1 MSNIF
6 GKLKTG
12 AGKVA
17 QEAKDVAQVKK
28 IELDIGGLKKQIET
42 QYQQLGEMAYQSSI
56 NNTAQNPE
64 ATNVI
69 SKVTNLFEQIR
80 LKEEEIKKITANV
93 GESQTPTQA
102 PTPTQMTTGAASQ
115 KKICTNCGKE
125 NDPNVKFCSECG
137 TKLA

>member
-6 GKLKTG
+6 GKLKSG

-17 QEAKDVAQVKK
+17 QEAKEAAQVKK

-42 QYQQLGEMAYQSSI
+42 QYHQLGEMTYQSSI
-56 NNTAQNPE
+56 NNTPLNPE
-64 ATNVI
+64 SANI
-69 SKVTNLFEQIR
+69 IAKVTNLFEQIR
-80 LKEEEIKKITANV
+80 LKEEEIKKISAEI
-93 GESQTPTQA
+93 GEPQA
-102 PTPTQMTTGAASQ
+102 PSATSQ
-115 KKICTNCGKE
+115 KKVCTNCGKE

>member
-6 GKLKTG
+6 GKLKSG

-17 QEAKDVAQVKK
+17 QEAKEAAQVKK

-42 QYQQLGEMAYQSSI
+42 QYNQLGEMTYQSQI
-56 NNTAQNPE
+56 NNSPLNPD
-64 ATNVI
+64 AANI
-69 SKVTNLFEQIR
+69 IAKVTNLFEQIR
-80 LKEEEIKKITANV
+80 LKEEEIKKLNENV
-93 GESQTPTQA
+93 SEPQTPTQA
-102 PTPTQMTTGAASQ
+102 PSATLQ
-115 KKICTNCGKE
+115 KKVCTNCGKE

>member
-6 GKLKTG
+6 DKLKSG

-17 QEAKDVAQVKK
+17 QEAKEAAQIKK

-42 QYQQLGEMAYQSSI
+42 QYHQLGEMTYQSST
-56 NNTAQNPE
+56 NNTPLNPE
-64 ATNVI
+64 SANII

-80 LKEEEIKKITANV
+80 LKEEEIKKLNTDIV
-93 GESQTPTQA
+93 EPQTPAQA
-102 PTPTQMTTGAASQ
+102 PLPSQ
-115 KKICTNCGKE
+115 KKVCTNCGKE

>member
-6 GKLKTG
+6 GKLKSG

-17 QEAKDVAQVKK
+17 QEAKEAAQVKK

-42 QYQQLGEMAYQSSI
+42 QYHQLGEMAYQSQI
-56 NNTAQNPE
+56 NNTPLNPE
-64 ATNVI
+64 SANII

-80 LKEEEIKKITANV
+80 LKEEEIKKLNLNIPEA
-93 GESQTPTQA
+93 QTSTQA
-102 PTPTQMTTGAASQ
+102 PPPSL
-115 KKICTNCGKE
+115 KKVCTNCGKE

-137 TKLA
+137 TKLP

>member
-6 GKLKTG
+6 DKLKSG

-17 QEAKDVAQVKK
+17 QEAKEAAQIKK

-42 QYQQLGEMAYQSSI
+42 QYHQLGEMTYQSST
-56 NNTAQNPE
+56 NNTPLNPE
-64 ATNVI
+64 SANII

-80 LKEEEIKKITANV
+80 LKEEEIKKLNTDIV
-93 GESQTPTQA
+93 EPQTPAQA
-102 PTPTQMTTGAASQ
+102 PLPSQ
-115 KKICTNCGKE
+115 KKVCTKCGKE